1 MSILSRARMYR
12 RVFAR
17 ASSQPGF
24 VRLLRKRPAIL
35 FGVSAYEFALF
46 ASDGIDSRLKSL
58 AQLKTASLVGCP
70 Y

>member
-1 MSILSRARMYR
+1 MSH
-12 RVFAR
+12 
-17 ASSQPGF
+17 GN
-24 VRLLRKRPAIL
+24 VRLTVFGIL

-46 ASDGIDSRLKSL
+46 ASDGIDARLKSL